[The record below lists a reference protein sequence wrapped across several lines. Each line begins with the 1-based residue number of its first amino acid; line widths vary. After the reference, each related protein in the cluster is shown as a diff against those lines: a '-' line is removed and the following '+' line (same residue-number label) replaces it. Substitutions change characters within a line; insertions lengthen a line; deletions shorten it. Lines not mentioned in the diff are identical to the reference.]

1 MEVGGNGRG
10 FKEVDDILK
19 SANYTKVIHMLRG
32 QDSIYVRND
41 LKSSIFGPN
50 KIPRLMKGIPL

>member
-19 SANYTKVIHMLRG
+19 KANYTKVIHMLRG
-32 QDSIYVRND
+32 QDNIYVRND
-41 LKSSIFGPN
+41 LKSSIFGQN
-50 KIPRLMKGIPL
+50 KVPRLMSNIPL